1 MAPRKGAG
9 SVYITLRVQPEL
21 LDQTDLKNGV
31 DATLGG
37 DGGTFWKR
45 ADSGAHRGL
54 GGIWWGRSAPLGSL
68 SASVMVW
75 CLLVSSRTFWS
86 SFLSQLSLI
95 LFHILILLTSFF
107 GITLLKIQIH
117 QNSWNLSV

>member
-1 MAPRKGAG
+1 MAPGKGVG
-9 SVYITLRVQPEL
+9 SVYITLRVQREL

-45 ADSGAHRGL
+45 VDSGAHRGL
-54 GGIWWGRSAPLGSL
+54 GGIWWGRSAPPGSL

-75 CLLVSSRTFWS
+75 CLLVSSGTFWS
-86 SFLSQLSLI
+86 SFRRS
-95 LFHILILLTSFF
+95 
-107 GITLLKIQIH
+107 
-117 QNSWNLSV
+117 